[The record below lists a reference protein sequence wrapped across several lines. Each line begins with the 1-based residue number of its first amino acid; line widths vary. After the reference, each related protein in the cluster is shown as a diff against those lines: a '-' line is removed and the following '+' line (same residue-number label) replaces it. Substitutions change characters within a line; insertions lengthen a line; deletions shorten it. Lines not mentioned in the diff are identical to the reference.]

1 LTIHH
6 PQKSPTD
13 TCAAQIIGNVD
24 DPVPGGSWALIA
36 CALGTMIS
44 ACTGNSP
51 IIIAVECTAGIVE
64 GGRTG
69 LTAIT
74 AALLFFLSLF
84 FAPLFG
90 SVPAEASAP
99 VLILIGS
106 MMVSDVGEIQW
117 SDPKIALPAFLT
129 IVLMPLSHSISNG
142 IWFGLPAALIM
153 FVFTHPVLGRLCPA
167 RADEEDDLDLLRPLG
182 ESDA

>member
-1 LTIHH
+1 M
-6 PQKSPTD
+6 
-13 TCAAQIIGNVD
+13 
-24 DPVPGGSWALIA
+24 A
-36 CALGTMIS
+36 CALGTVIS

-90 SVPAEASAP
+90 SVPLEASAP

-106 MMVSDVGEIQW
+106 MMVQDVGEIKW
-117 SDPKIALPAFLT
+117 SDPKVALPAFLT

-142 IWFGLPAALIM
+142 IWFGLPAAFIM
-153 FVFTHPVLGRLCPA
+153 YFFTHPVLVRLCPA
-167 RADEEDDLDLLRPLG
+167 AGVDEEEDADLLRSLADG
-182 ESDA
+182 EA